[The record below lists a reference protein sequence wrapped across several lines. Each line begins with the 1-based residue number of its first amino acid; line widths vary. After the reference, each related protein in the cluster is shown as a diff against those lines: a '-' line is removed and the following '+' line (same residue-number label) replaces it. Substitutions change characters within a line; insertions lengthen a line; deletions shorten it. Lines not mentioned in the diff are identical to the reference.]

1 MVKESLA
8 FTKYSALHDL
18 EVGHSVDLG
27 QAYKT
32 KDSVKLFSHYNTNHF
47 CFLLH
52 LELAHAS

>member
-32 KDSVKLFSHYNTNHF
+32 NDLKLFI
-47 CFLLH
+47 
-52 LELAHAS
+52 